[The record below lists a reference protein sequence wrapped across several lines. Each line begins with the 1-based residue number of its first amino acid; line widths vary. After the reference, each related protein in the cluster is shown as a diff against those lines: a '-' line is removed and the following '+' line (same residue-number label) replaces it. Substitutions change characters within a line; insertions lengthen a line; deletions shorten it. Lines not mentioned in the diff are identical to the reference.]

1 MKRIVRGEAFM
12 STMAGVLAAGV
23 VAATGASAGATYL
36 ITFGFVAIVIGIR
49 LGPDRVRLWRAK
61 RGGSPARRSATE

>member
-1 MKRIVRGEAFM
+1 M

-49 LGPDRVRLWRAK
+49 LGPERVRLWRAE
-61 RGGSPARRSATE
+61 REASSGRQTTS